1 MAKER
6 TTQGFLEIDQIR
18 NGVIILKNKTLRGVL
33 LVSSTNFALK
43 SIEEQDSII
52 YQFQNFLNSL
62 DFSCQMLCQSR
73 RLNITGYVEKLKGL
87 EEKQTNKL
95 LKLQTKKYRE
105 FIEELVETQDILI
118 KNFFVVVP
126 YTSLEITGL
135 TIPGK
140 KSQSE
145 ELTESVFRRSREQLS
160 QRMEFIAMGL
170 RRCGLQAVPLTI
182 LELTELFWSLHH
194 QKEAETGF
202 YPEIPDELI
211 N

>member
-73 RLNITGYVEKLKGL
+73 RLNITGYVEKLKEL

-95 LKLQTKKYRE
+95 
-105 FIEELVETQDILI
+105 
-118 KNFFVVVP
+118 
-126 YTSLEITGL
+126 
-135 TIPGK
+135 
-140 KSQSE
+140 
-145 ELTESVFRRSREQLS
+145 
-160 QRMEFIAMGL
+160 
-170 RRCGLQAVPLTI
+170 
-182 LELTELFWSLHH
+182 
-194 QKEAETGF
+194 
-202 YPEIPDELI
+202 
-211 N
+211 